1 MAAKTTCSLETAKRS
16 RSQNSIFSQ
25 DKSKDA
31 SLKSTTNSA
40 LLNDSFTLP
49 GMRYN
54 KLKQRKSRLP
64 RPLRLPKTYQP
75 HLLSPLQEQ
84 MLAQRLSKV
93 PERWNEK
100 YVEEAEQR
108 RMFVAKRVTPTEAER
123 IVRQLSATPKQE
135 EPKKDIEEHDN
146 LFGFEQEHE
155 PNSNEERKFDENE
168 VDRLVQRLT
177 QARIRNRKESNE
189 DISQPTMHGK
199 VYITKNEMSQLTER
213 LSRPK
218 SHVDPEDEQLKRD
231 NCSRYKGKKMGKKE
245 LENFVQRISRNDAKI
260 DVKEERGRKQQLGYF
275 AVWTPCDA
283 DFAKWRLVNRE

>member
-1 MAAKTTCSLETAKRS
+1 MATKTTCSLEATERPQ
-16 RSQNSIFSQ
+16 SQDSVFSQ
-25 DKSKDA
+25 EKAKEF
-31 SLKSTTNSA
+31 SLKSFGNSA
-40 LLNDSFTLP
+40 LVNDSLTLP

-54 KLKQRKSRLP
+54 KQKQRKSKLP
-64 RPLRLPKTYQP
+64 RPLRLPKAYQP
-75 HLLSPLQEQ
+75 RLLSPLQEQ

-108 RMFVAKRVTPTEAER
+108 RMFVAKQVTPTEAER
-123 IVRQLSATPKQE
+123 IVRRLSATPKQE

-155 PNSNEERKFDENE
+155 PNSNEERKFDESE

-177 QARIRNRKESNE
+177 QARIRSHKESNE
-189 DISQPTMHGK
+189 DISRPKLHCK
-199 VYITKNEMSQLTER
+199 AYITKYEMSQLTER

-245 LENFVQRISRNDAKI
+245 MENFVQRISRNNAKI

-283 DFAKWRLVNRE
+283 DFAKWRMMNRE